1 MKKIKVYD
9 LPTRLFH
16 WSFAALFLGAFILA
30 KTTDDESLAFSYH
43 MLLGIVLCFLIG
55 LRIVWG
61 FVGSKYARFSSFRL
75 YPRELVIYF
84 RDLLTSRTARFP
96 GHNPA
101 SSWAAIAM
109 LVLGLGIGLSGY
121 MMTQGSG
128 KDFYEDL
135 HELFA
140 NAFIVVIALHIL
152 GLLIHS
158 FRHKEN
164 IALSMLDGGKA
175 SFNESLA
182 IKSSRPF
189 AALAFIFLVGA
200 FNFHLIKNYDS
211 AYRTLSTFGQTF
223 QLGEAENLNKSG
235 EHGEKA
241 RHRENDDDD

>member
-30 KTTDDESLAFSYH
+30 KTTGDESLAFAYH
-43 MLLGIVLCFLIG
+43 ILIGIVLCFLIG

-61 FVGSKYARFSSFRL
+61 FLGSKYARFSSFRL
-75 YPRELVIYF
+75 NPKELVIYF

-101 SSWAAIAM
+101 SSWAAVAM
-109 LVLGLGIGLSGY
+109 LSLGLGLGFSGY
-121 MMTQGSG
+121 MMTQSSG
-128 KDFYEDL
+128 NDFYEDL

-140 NAFIVVIALHIL
+140 NAFIVVIAFHIL

-164 IALSMLDGGKA
+164 IARSMLDGGKA
-175 SFNESLA
+175 SFNESLD

-189 AALAFIFLVGA
+189 AAVAFVFLVGA
-200 FNFHLIKNYDS
+200 FTFHLIKNYDS
-211 AYRTLSTFGQTF
+211 ANRTLSTFGKTL
-223 QLGEAENLNKSG
+223 QLGEVEDLSKNG
-235 EHGEKA
+235 VHEEKA